1 MGESVILSLP
11 LAVVLYGA
19 ALFFC
24 LFDRVY
30 RATRGV
36 FNLISYDP
44 DTGDGV
50 VVFTTGASGVKDD
63 RNIYSVCGEVSLYIY
78 EAIAQEE
85 DFAYETADI
94 RPAP

>member
-30 RATRGV
+30 RATKGV
-36 FNLISYDP
+36 FTLISAAVAILATAYCILMGAALWEGAAAL
-44 DTGDGV
+44 TVFLLLNMGV
-50 VVFTTGASGVKDD
+50 
-63 RNIYSVCGEVSLYIY
+63 RE
-78 EAIAQEE
+78 
-85 DFAYETADI
+85 
-94 RPAP
+94 